1 MNITIE
7 TGRFKGSSVN
17 ITNVRL
23 NSVGDDV
30 LEFDMEVNAMF
41 IDGIS
46 GEVYVKQNNL
56 STSDQIIVDVARAL
70 QIAINEKFQEVF
82 GA

>member
-46 GEVYVKQNNL
+46 GEVYVKQNTL